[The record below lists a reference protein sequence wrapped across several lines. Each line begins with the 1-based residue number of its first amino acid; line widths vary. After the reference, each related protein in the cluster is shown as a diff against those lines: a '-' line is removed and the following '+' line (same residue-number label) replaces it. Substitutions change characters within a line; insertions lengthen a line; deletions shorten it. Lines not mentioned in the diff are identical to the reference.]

1 MAKFKIYSNFSPDIG
16 GGVGVVSL
24 DVAVELGLGPEHL
37 AAGLTGELLAQVDLV
52 VDCHVTDLAVVAH
65 VLAADVAYETLLLPL
80 LDLGHLHVGLSL
92 GQKCRVVDQSLRS
105 TLEECKVQLD
115 EQYFLFLYPSLN

>member
-1 MAKFKIYSNFSPDIG
+1 MPHHPSYPLASPYTGKISCYQFIMAKFKIYSNFSPDIG

-92 GQKCRVVDQSLRS
+92 GQKCRVVD
-105 TLEECKVQLD
+105 
-115 EQYFLFLYPSLN
+115 P